1 MKISLED
8 IVAMVVKE
16 VIAELK
22 RNDVEIVT
30 GNSSSTKNNISLP
43 KEKTQHKM
51 DFSKFK
57 TPLVTEE
64 QIRNLSSNIKEI
76 IVPKG
81 TLLTP
86 NARDLIRKRNLTLIS
101 DIKTNS

>member
-8 IVAMVVKE
+8 IIAMVVKE
-16 VIAELK
+16 VIAELSKNGIEIETGK
-22 RNDVEIVT
+22 RSFT
-30 GNSSSTKNNISLP
+30 QSTSVKN
-43 KEKTQHKM
+43 EKTQHKM
-51 DFSKFK
+51 DLSKFK

-64 QIRNLSSNIKEI
+64 QISNLGSSIEEI

-86 NARDLIRKRNLTLIS
+86 NARDLIRKRKLVLIS
-101 DIKTNS
+101 DIQTNN

>member
-16 VIAELK
+16 VIAELSK
-22 RNDVEIVT
+22 QGIEVEM
-30 GNSSSTKNNISLP
+30 GNSSFSQKTVFSQ
-43 KEKTQHKM
+43 KEKIQHKM
-51 DFSKFK
+51 DLSKFK

-64 QIRNLSSNIKEI
+64 EILKLGSSIKEI

-86 NARDLIRKRNLTLIS
+86 NARDLIRKRKLIIIS